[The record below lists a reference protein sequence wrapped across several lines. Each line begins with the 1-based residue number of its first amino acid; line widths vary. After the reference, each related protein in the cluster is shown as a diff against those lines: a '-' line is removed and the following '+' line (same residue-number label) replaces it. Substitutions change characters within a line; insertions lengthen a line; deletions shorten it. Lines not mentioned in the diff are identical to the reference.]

1 MRSLP
6 EGLSGVSHLILAAV
20 LLVARGLCQHFAL
33 PCPSIEQIFTTTRA
47 SRSRA
52 YELAAVLTALLPTLI
67 RPVGRPPSQPPSPLS
82 PATHD
87 AIVHAVLR
95 YVLQHPGCAHARA
108 DRQRYSDGFR
118 RFLIE
123 VREQHQDIDLQL
135 FAALVQVPLGTLK
148 SWLSGPDLGP
158 CASPGQGAD
167 HDSTMPQGDPTL
179 PEIETVLAAWS
190 TWQGSFVDFCTH
202 VREHLRVPL
211 CRQLLARIL
220 HVYGMRS
227 SHRRP
232 RRSPDEIALR
242 GSFDTFFPG
251 AQWVGDGKTVSVVIE
266 HERIHV
272 NLELVTDV
280 KSGAF
285 VGMSVRDTED
295 SIAVT
300 DAFRDGVTTTDTTP
314 IALLL
319 DNRPS
324 NHTADVDAALGD
336 TLRIRATPERPQNKA
351 HAEGAFGLFAQEV
364 PPLGLDT
371 TFDKAAIARQLVAL
385 VATTWARAANHR
397 PRLDRGGLSRVE
409 LYGESPTEEQVAEA
423 RRALEARCKK
433 QERARTTLEARQ
445 RPEVRSL
452 LDAHFLRLGL
462 LDPERHIRLA
472 IARYPLDAIVDG
484 IAIFEAKRHAR
495 TLPDGVDA
503 RYLLG
508 IVRNVAT
515 KIEGEHVA
523 EALLRLRLDARDRLL
538 NPLIAVRE
546 GVCDPARDD
555 SSVLADCIDRALDT
569 SRSIDRL
576 FWLGALVN
584 RFDARTTYER
594 KAAFSAAARRIYA
607 TFRVSPAERQEAV
620 RFLADRLI
628 PLA

>member
-6 EGLSGVSHLILAAV
+6 EGLAGVPHLVLAAV
-20 LLVARGLCQHFAL
+20 LLVARGICQHFAL
-33 PCPSIEQIFTTTRA
+33 PCPSVQQVLTATGA
-47 SRSRA
+47 SKSRA
-52 YELAAVLTALLPTLI
+52 YELVTALTALLPTLI
-67 RPVGRPPSQPPSPLS
+67 RSVGRPPSPPPCLPLPS
-82 PATHD
+82 TLESIAQR
-87 AIVHAVLR
+87 VLR
-95 YVLQHPGCAHARA
+95 YVLQHPGCAHAHA
-108 DRQRYSDGFR
+108 ERQRYSDGFR
-118 RFLIE
+118 RFLTE
-123 VREQHQDIDLQL
+123 LREQHQDIDLQV

-158 CASPGQGAD
+158 CASPEQGAH
-167 HDSTMPQGDPTL
+167 HDSMMSQGEPTL
-179 PEIETVLAAWS
+179 PQIETVLAAWS

-211 CRQLLARIL
+211 GRQLLTRIL
-220 HVYGMRS
+220 YVYRIRS
-227 SHRRP
+227 PQRRP
-232 RRSPDEIALR
+232 RRSPDEVALR

-251 AQWVGDGKTVSVVIE
+251 AQWVGDGKTVSVVID

-272 NLELVTDV
+272 NLELVTDA
-280 KSGAF
+280 KTDAF
-285 VGMSVRDTED
+285 VGMSVRNTED

-300 DAFRDGVTTTDTTP
+300 DAFHDGVTTTGTTP

-324 NHTADVDAALGD
+324 NHTPDVDAALGD

-351 HAEGAFGLFAQEV
+351 HVEGAFGLFAQEA
-364 PPLGLDT
+364 PPLVLDT
-371 TFDKAAIARQLVAL
+371 TLDKTAIARQLVAL

-397 PRLDRGGLSRVE
+397 PRLDRCGLSRVD
-409 LYGESPTEEQVAEA
+409 LYGESPTDEQIAEA
-423 RRALEARCKK
+423 RRALKARCKK
-433 QERARTTLEARQ
+433 QELARTTLEARQ

-452 LDAHFLRLGL
+452 LDAHFLRLNL

-484 IAIFEAKRHAR
+484 IAIFEGKLHAR

-508 IVRNVAT
+508 IVRNVAAKT
-515 KIEGEHVA
+515 EGEHVA

-538 NPLIAVRE
+538 NPLIADRE
-546 GVCDPARDD
+546 GVCDSARDD
-555 SSVLADCIDRALDT
+555 LCVVADCIDRALDT

-584 RFDARTTYER
+584 WFDARTTYER

-607 TFRVSPAERQEAV
+607 TFRVSPAERQDAL
-620 RFLADRLI
+620 RFLADRLF
-628 PLA
+628 PLD